1 MIYLTYADQPSGVY
15 SSQVID
21 VCNYLNQ
28 KAGAKIKLVSFIS
41 LHNFSANKAK
51 IQAEFS
57 NAVVLPMIP
66 RMSAW
71 KINSIW
77 FSLYMLF
84 SKEKSIITRN
94 VMACKIALDARKR
107 GVAKKVCFDGRGAIA
122 AEWNEYNVVNIPAF
136 KQGIT
141 SWENDAVNNSNYRIA
156 VSEKLVD
163 YWNKHYNYV
172 DKNHLIIP
180 CTLNSNFEP
189 SLPSEKETEDVRTE
203 LGFNRED
210 VVLVYSGST
219 AGWQSFNML
228 KSFLVK
234 TLSQPNIKVLF
245 LSESDKNIEELKL
258 QFPNKVANKFVKHKD
273 VTQYLSACDYGI
285 LLREDTVTNRV
296 ASPTKFAEYLSAGLK
311 VLISENIGDYSA
323 FTKQNNCGKIL
334 KEDAEIS
341 LQKVSVD
348 ERRRMI
354 DLVIKNFTKD
364 ANLSAYQKL
373 LNAIT

>member
-41 LHNFSANKAK
+41 LHNFYANKAK
-51 IQAEFS
+51 IKAEFS
-57 NAVVLPMIP
+57 AAVVLPMIP

-94 VMACKIALDARKR
+94 VMACKIALDARKK

-141 SWENDAVNNSNYRIA
+141 SWENDAVNNSDYRIA

-163 YWNKHYNYV
+163 YWNKKYNYV
-172 DKNHLIIP
+172 DKNHIIIP

-189 SLPSEKETEDVRTE
+189 SLANEKETEDLRAE
-203 LGFNRED
+203 LGFNRDD

-228 KSFLVK
+228 KSFLEK
-234 TLSQPNIKVLF
+234 TLSEPNTKVLF
-245 LSESDKNIEELKL
+245 
-258 QFPNKVANKFVKHKD
+258 
-273 VTQYLSACDYGI
+273 
-285 LLREDTVTNRV
+285 
-296 ASPTKFAEYLSAGLK
+296 
-311 VLISENIGDYSA
+311 
-323 FTKQNNCGKIL
+323 
-334 KEDAEIS
+334 
-341 LQKVSVD
+341 
-348 ERRRMI
+348 
-354 DLVIKNFTKD
+354 
-364 ANLSAYQKL
+364 
-373 LNAIT
+373 